1 MRNGL
6 GLLVLVLTLMGCTP
20 RRQAADDDGNLPF
33 VFRSLNLQQADD
45 KGRPS
50 WKMTSPEAR
59 YDLQRRVAEAL
70 EPRGVIYR
78 QGDPVYRL
86 SASTATV
93 LNDGELI
100 LLEGRIRIEKVG
112 RDPVLITASRV
123 RWFPDRATM
132 DIDRHPRAIDPY
144 NRLVARYARFL
155 IDEKQL
161 ELRGSPKLQR
171 WSDRVNPL
179 THPGRRAPEMVVRAT
194 KANWQPD
201 GGELAASG
209 PILATRRSAGA
220 RKGRSPQ
227 TLIATGL
234 QGNTVEQKYRL
245 KGPVNLQD
253 PAEKADLQAQ
263 DLFIDVGAERIRSDQ
278 PFRGHR
284 GTLRVAGRSLLLEG
298 SRETVVIPS
307 GCALNRPGESLSARS
322 CSWNWDTQAVRADGS
337 VELLRQSN
345 NQITRGERMRG
356 QLGDQGRIDITAPGS
371 QVFSQFAVPRRSR
384 PSQPA
389 PRRRKREPIR
399 L

>member
-1 MRNGL
+1 MRKGL
-6 GLLVLVLTLMGCTP
+6 GLLLLVLTLMGCTP

-155 IDEKQL
+155 IDQKQL
-161 ELRGSPKLQR
+161 ELRGSPELQR
-171 WSDRVNPL
+171 WSERVNPL
-179 THPGRRAPEMVVRAT
+179 THPGSCLLYT
-194 KANWQPD
+194 
-201 GGELAASG
+201 
-209 PILATRRSAGA
+209 
-220 RKGRSPQ
+220 SP
-227 TLIATGL
+227 
-234 QGNTVEQKYRL
+234 
-245 KGPVNLQD
+245 
-253 PAEKADLQAQ
+253 
-263 DLFIDVGAERIRSDQ
+263 S
-278 PFRGHR
+278 
-284 GTLRVAGRSLLLEG
+284 
-298 SRETVVIPS
+298 
-307 GCALNRPGESLSARS
+307 
-322 CSWNWDTQAVRADGS
+322 
-337 VELLRQSN
+337 
-345 NQITRGERMRG
+345 
-356 QLGDQGRIDITAPGS
+356 
-371 QVFSQFAVPRRSR
+371 PRD
-384 PSQPA
+384 
-389 PRRRKREPIR
+389 
-399 L
+399 